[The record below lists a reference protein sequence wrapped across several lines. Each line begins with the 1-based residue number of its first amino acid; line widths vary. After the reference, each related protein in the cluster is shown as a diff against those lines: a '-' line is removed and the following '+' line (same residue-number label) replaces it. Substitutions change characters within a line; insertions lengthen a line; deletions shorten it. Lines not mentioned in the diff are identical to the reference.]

1 MSQFLQFVSSGLT
14 VGAIYALAALG
25 FSIIYNASGV
35 INFAQGEFM
44 MLGGMVGAFLTTAG
58 VPLPL
63 AVLLSVLAVALI
75 GLLVEKLVVEPAGG
89 ADVVSLIII
98 TIGVSMILRGIVQ
111 VTLGKA
117 NHSLPAFSGDAPI
130 AVFGATIL
138 PQSIWILCVSAL
150 LVVLLGFFFGRTRTG
165 KGMLAA
171 AYNRLAAELVGVD
184 TRTVLMLS
192 FVLSAAIGA
201 VGGILVAPIA
211 TTSYDSGGMLGL
223 KGFVAATLGG
233 LGSGGGAVLGGILLG
248 LLESMTAGYASSAY
262 KDAVSFVLA
271 LLILGVRPQGLLGA
285 RQTDRV

>member
-44 MLGGMVGAFLTTAG
+44 MMGGIVGAFLTAAG
-58 VPLPL
+58 IPLPL
-63 AVLLSVLAVALI
+63 AALLSVLVIALV
-75 GLLVEKLVVEPAGG
+75 GLLVEKLVVEPASG

-98 TIGVSMILRGIVQ
+98 TLGVAMILRGIIQ
-111 VTLGKA
+111 VTFGKA
-117 NHSLPAFSGDAPI
+117 NHSLPAFSGDKPI

-138 PQSIWILCVSAL
+138 PQSIWILCVSAV
-150 LVVLLGFFFGRTRTG
+150 LVVGLGVFFGRTRIG

-171 AYNRLAAELVGVD
+171 AYNRLAAELVGID

-201 VGGILVAPIA
+201 IGGILVAPIA

-233 LGSGGGAVLGGILLG
+233 LGSGAGAVLGGLLLG
-248 LLESMTAGYASSAY
+248 LLEAMTAGYASSAY

-271 LLILGVRPQGLLGA
+271 LLILGLRPQGLLGA